1 MTHEKYEF
9 IEFQDGLFGFEES
22 TKFVPMMVEEGSDAV
37 IFLQSMENEELSFL
51 IMNPFILNEH
61 YNPVLSDEDY
71 EKLGTNKD
79 EELSFYVIC
88 VARETIEDSTVNLKC
103 PIVVNTITRQA
114 RQVILDSQ
122 EYKFRHHLKEFR
134 KEEA

>member
-61 YNPVLSDEDY
+61 YNPVLSGY
-71 EKLGTNKD
+71 TL
-79 EELSFYVIC
+79 L
-88 VARETIEDSTVNLKC
+88 
-103 PIVVNTITRQA
+103 
-114 RQVILDSQ
+114 
-122 EYKFRHHLKEFR
+122 
-134 KEEA
+134 